1 MSCVSQRRIRSLVPE
16 NICTIQRLNV
26 STSNSLDEVLA
37 FRLGVPTSNFE
48 TTTERLTAVVAIL
61 HNKTVRIASYLKAGP
76 SKREGASIWYFACS
90 GSGSTS
96 GDIGVQT
103 DIWLYQQDG
112 TGFPQ
117 PRISSIVLRG
127 LLG

>member
-1 MSCVSQRRIRSLVPE
+1 MGTMSCVSQRRIRSLVPE

-48 TTTERLTAVVAIL
+48 TTTERLTDVVASL
-61 HNKTVRIASYLKAGP
+61 HNETVRIASYLKAAP

-90 GSGSTS
+90 L
-96 GDIGVQT
+96 V
-103 DIWLYQQDG
+103 
-112 TGFPQ
+112 
-117 PRISSIVLRG
+117 RVRG
-127 LLG
+127 YIR